1 MNAHFSRN
9 LAFNLAGLLL
19 PLVASLVTVPFYI
32 HAIGPARYGIVSI
45 TWILLGYFGFLD
57 FGLSRASANAL
68 GKLGHA
74 SSEVRAPVLITA
86 LYLNVLFGFTASLLL
101 YLAGG
106 SLMSLLFSMPS
117 DLQQET
123 LAAFPWVVPML
134 PLGMVIGVAMG
145 ALESRERFLL
155 SNLLNGSGMILGQI
169 LPLLCVFKFGPSLSV
184 VIPALLLVRLLV
196 AVTVLGV
203 VVRLEWP
210 VRSLAFDFGWARKLF
225 SYGAWVT
232 VSSLI
237 SPALETFDQL
247 FIGHTLGPAAV
258 AHYAVPMNIALRS
271 QMLATALARTLFPR
285 ISREDVATGQRLATN
300 ATISL
305 IYVFGAMC
313 GPAIIMAGPFLEIW
327 IGREFAQFSRLVA
340 EILLFG
346 AWMNGVAFM
355 PYCQLQAQGRPHITA
370 RVHAIEVIPFILG
383 LWLLIRLAGLPGAA
397 LAWSLRVGA
406 DCIALL
412 WLAGCMRGI
421 LLRAIPGVTLMLL
434 CFLLAEGLMAQPT
447 VAFWLA
453 VMLGMA
459 FLSFGILLDPTL
471 RDTALMVAAKL
482 VRASHRL
489 RGERI

>member
-1 MNAHFSRN
+1 MNARLSRN
-9 LAFNLAGLLL
+9 LALNLAGILL
-19 PLVASLVTVPFYI
+19 PVIVSMVTVPFYI
-32 HAIGPARYGIVSI
+32 HAIGAARYGIVSI

-68 GKLGHA
+68 GKLAHA
-74 SSEVRAPVLITA
+74 PPEARAPVLITA
-86 LYLNVLFGFTASLLL
+86 LYLNVLFGLAASFLL
-101 YLAGG
+101 YLGG
-106 SLMSLLFSMPS
+106 SSLMSHVFSLPS
-117 DLQQET
+117 DLRQET
-123 LAAFPWVVPML
+123 LDAFPWIVPML

-155 SNLLNGSGMILGQI
+155 SNLLSGSGMVLGQI
-169 LPLLCVFKFGPSLSV
+169 LPLFCVFKFGPSLGV

-196 AVTVLGV
+196 AVTILGV
-203 VVRLEWP
+203 VARLEWP
-210 VRSLAFDFGWARKLF
+210 IRSLAFDFGWARKLF

-237 SPALETFDQL
+237 GPALDTFDQL

-258 AHYAVPMNIALRS
+258 AHYSVPMNIALRS

-285 ISREDVATGQRLATN
+285 ISREDAATGQRLATN

-327 IGREFAQFSRLVA
+327 IGREFAQSSRLVA

-346 AWMNGVAFM
+346 AWMNGIAFM
-355 PYCQLQAQGRPHITA
+355 PYSQLQAQGRPHITA
-370 RVHAIEVIPFILG
+370 RVHAIEIVPFLLG

-412 WLAGCMRGI
+412 WLAGCLRGI

-447 VAFWLA
+447 VAFWLS
-453 VMLGMA
+453 VMLGLA
-459 FLSFGILLDPTL
+459 FLGFGILLEPTL
-471 RDTALMVAAKL
+471 RDAAQMVAVKL
-482 VRASHRL
+482 IRASVRL